1 MLISIII
8 PCFNEK
14 SSIETL
20 LEKVLQQKY
29 LNKQIILV
37 DDCSTD
43 GSTDIIKN
51 KLSKFVDRVIY
62 QKSNKGKGAA
72 IRAALPFVKGKI
84 VIIQDADLEYEPSDY
99 KILTDPIIYQNKKV
113 VYGSRVLGKS
123 RYFNAGFFAWYRAF
137 FNHLLTIITNLLYG
151 QKITDAHTCYK
162 IFDASLIKKLDLIE
176 DDFAFC
182 PEFTAQISKLN
193 IKIHE
198 VPITYNGRIYSEGKK
213 ITFKDG
219 LRALQVL
226 WKNYKN

>member
-123 RYFNAGFFAWYRAF
+123 RYFNAGFSASYRVF
-137 FNHLLTIITNLLYG
+137 FNHILTIITNLLYK
-151 QKITDAHTCYK
+151 QKIN
-162 IFDASLIKKLDLIE
+162 F
-176 DDFAFC
+176 
-182 PEFTAQISKLN
+182 
-193 IKIHE
+193 
-198 VPITYNGRIYSEGKK
+198 
-213 ITFKDG
+213 
-219 LRALQVL
+219 
-226 WKNYKN
+226 

>member
-1 MLISIII
+1 IIVTCFFNCHYNRDKYLVFNYNLYNFIQIHMLISIII

-20 LEKVLQQKY
+20 LEKVLQQKN

-51 KLSKFVDRVIY
+51 KLSKFVDRIIY

-99 KILTDPIIYQNKKV
+99 QKLIDPIIYQNKKV
-113 VYGSRVLGKS
+113 V
-123 RYFNAGFFAWYRAF
+123 
-137 FNHLLTIITNLLYG
+137 
-151 QKITDAHTCYK
+151 
-162 IFDASLIKKLDLIE
+162 
-176 DDFAFC
+176 
-182 PEFTAQISKLN
+182 
-193 IKIHE
+193 
-198 VPITYNGRIYSEGKK
+198 
-213 ITFKDG
+213 
-219 LRALQVL
+219 
-226 WKNYKN
+226 